1 MTFLFIMLFITTIY
15 FFITTLYYKDKYHR
29 DHNLVE
35 VLDESTLMYY
45 RQMVDIDMQNDLLKK
60 AVDTLKIENAE
71 LKSTMY
77 IGFPNRNVGGDAK

>member
-1 MTFLFIMLFITTIY
+1 MTFLFIILFITTIY

-45 RQMVDIDMQNDLLKK
+45 RQMVDIDIENDLLKK
-60 AVDTLKIENAE
+60 QYEAIKLENAE
-71 LKSTMY
+71 LRSGIHT
-77 IGFPNRNVGGDAK
+77 GFPKPII